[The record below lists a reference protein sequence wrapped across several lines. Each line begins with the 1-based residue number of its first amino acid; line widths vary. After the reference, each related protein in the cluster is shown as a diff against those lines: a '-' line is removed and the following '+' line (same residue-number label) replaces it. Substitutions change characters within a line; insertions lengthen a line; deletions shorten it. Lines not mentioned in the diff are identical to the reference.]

1 MDTECSVSKL
11 QFQGLGRRR
20 VEAEFNGGQ
29 ITSDAGGLLLR
40 EVESR
45 YGFIS
50 GLAACFGDRRD
61 ASPSSVWR
69 SWWGSG
75 FMDWPWAMRMSTI
88 IRSCGRIR

>member
-1 MDTECSVSKL
+1 MTTECSVSKL

-45 YGFIS
+45 YGF
-50 GLAACFGDRRD
+50 
-61 ASPSSVWR
+61 R
-69 SWWGSG
+69 SA
-75 FMDWPWAMRMSTI
+75 P
-88 IRSCGRIR
+88 

>member
-1 MDTECSVSKL
+1 MTTECSVFKL

-45 YGFIS
+45 YIS
-50 GLAACFGDRRD
+50 GFALGTGGIL
-61 ASPSSVWR
+61 ASPSSV
-69 SWWGSG
+69 
-75 FMDWPWAMRMSTI
+75 
-88 IRSCGRIR
+88 

>member
-40 EVESR
+40 GYCQVNR
-45 YGFIS
+45 
-50 GLAACFGDRRD
+50 FG
-61 ASPSSVWR
+61 A
-69 SWWGSG
+69 
-75 FMDWPWAMRMSTI
+75 
-88 IRSCGRIR
+88 

>member
-1 MDTECSVSKL
+1 MTKCSVSKL

-45 YGFIS
+45 YGF
-50 GLAACFGDRRD
+50 
-61 ASPSSVWR
+61 R
-69 SWWGSG
+69 SA
-75 FMDWPWAMRMSTI
+75 P
-88 IRSCGRIR
+88 

>member
-45 YGFIS
+45 YGSIS

-61 ASPSSVWR
+61 ARFTEFSVEGAGGAADLWT
-69 SWWGSG
+69 GPG
-75 FMDWPWAMRMSTI
+75 L
-88 IRSCGRIR
+88 